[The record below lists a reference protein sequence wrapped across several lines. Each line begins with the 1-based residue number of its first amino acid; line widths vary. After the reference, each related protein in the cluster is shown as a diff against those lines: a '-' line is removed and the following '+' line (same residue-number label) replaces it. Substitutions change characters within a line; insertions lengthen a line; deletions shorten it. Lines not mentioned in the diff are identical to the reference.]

1 MKFPNLPS
9 LPQDK
14 ANHAI
19 WGAILAFGVYVVASV
34 LDIPFA
40 AELGLVV
47 AVAAAIFK
55 EVTDKL
61 ANIKAA
67 KLGLPAP
74 HGVEFYDAVATA
86 AGGLIIYLSSQ
97 LGNYIK

>member
-1 MKFPNLPS
+1 MFPKLPS
-9 LPQDK
+9 LSQDK

-19 WGAILAFGVYVVASV
+19 WGAILALGVYVVASV
-34 LDIPFA
+34 LHIPLA
-40 AELGLVV
+40 AELGLVAAIGA
-47 AVAAAIFK
+47 AVAK

-74 HGVEFYDAVATA
+74 HGVEVYDAVATI

-97 LGNYIK
+97 IGNFIK

>member
-1 MKFPNLPS
+1 MFSKLPN

-19 WGAILAFGVYVVASV
+19 WGAILAFGVYVIASV
-34 LDIPFA
+34 LNIAFA
-40 AELGLVV
+40 AELGLFT
-47 AVAAAIFK
+47 AVGAAIAK

-61 ANIKAA
+61 TNINAI

-74 HGVEFYDAVATA
+74 HGVEVYDAVATI

-97 LGNYIK
+97 IGNFIK

>member
-1 MKFPNLPS
+1 MFPKLPS
-9 LPQDK
+9 LPHDK

-40 AELGLVV
+40 AELGLVA

>member
-1 MKFPNLPS
+1 MFPKLPN

-19 WGAILAFGVYVVASV
+19 WGAILAFGVYVIASV
-34 LDIPFA
+34 LDIAFA
-40 AELGLVV
+40 AELALFTAAG
-47 AVAAAIFK
+47 AAITK

-61 ANIKAA
+61 TNIKAT

-74 HGVEFYDAVATA
+74 HGVEVYDAVATI

-97 LGNYIK
+97 IGNFIK

>member
-1 MKFPNLPS
+1 MFPKLPN

-19 WGAILAFGVYVVASV
+19 WGAILAFGVYVIASV
-34 LDIPFA
+34 LGIAFA
-40 AELGLVV
+40 AELGLLA
-47 AVAAAIFK
+47 AVGAAIAK

-74 HGVEFYDAVATA
+74 HGVEVYDAVATI

-97 LGNYIK
+97 IGNFIK

>member
-1 MKFPNLPS
+1 MFPKLPNLPH
-9 LPQDK
+9 DK

-40 AELGLVV
+40 AELGLMA
-47 AVAAAIFK
+47 AVAAAIYK
-55 EVTDKL
+55 ELTDKL

-67 KLGLPAP
+67 KLGRKPP
-74 HGVEFYDAVATA
+74 HGVEFYDAVATT

>member
-1 MKFPNLPS
+1 MFPKLPNLPH
-9 LPQDK
+9 DK

-40 AELGLVV
+40 AELGLVA

>member
-1 MKFPNLPS
+1 MFPKLPN

-19 WGAILAFGVYVVASV
+19 WGAILAFSVYVIASV
-34 LDIPFA
+34 LDIAFA
-40 AELGLVV
+40 AELGLFT
-47 AVAAAIFK
+47 AVGAAIAK

-61 ANIKAA
+61 ANITAT

-74 HGVEFYDAVATA
+74 HGVEVYDAVATI

-97 LGNYIK
+97 IGNFIK

>member
-1 MKFPNLPS
+1 MFPKLPS
-9 LPQDK
+9 LPHDK

-40 AELGLVV
+40 AELGLVA

-97 LGNYIK
+97 LGNFIK

>member
-1 MKFPNLPS
+1 MFPKLPS
-9 LPQDK
+9 LPHDK

-19 WGAILAFGVYVVASV
+19 WGAILAFGVYVVGLV
-34 LDIPFA
+34 LGIPYS
-40 AELGLVV
+40 AELGLLAAAGA
-47 AVAAAIFK
+47 AVAK
-55 EVTDKL
+55 EVSDKL

-74 HGVEFYDAVATA
+74 HGVEVYDAVATA

-97 LGNYIK
+97 IGSLIK